1 MPPEIEWLAN
11 ITNPKTRRAYK
22 IDVSEFSAFAGL
34 RGPAE
39 LRTVARAHVIAWR
52 KDLEARG
59 LSPSSIRRKLSALSS
74 LFDYLCERNAVSGNP
89 VDGVKRPMANG
100 NEGSTPALGDAQ
112 ARKLLEAPPADTL
125 KGVARSRHPGHPAL
139 SRHPPRGAVRLA
151 GQGHAEPSGRDAF
164 QGQGQARQNPVRARA
179 CDGAAPHRGIPG
191 ARRPRRRCRRPR
203 VPPGDEQPHR
213 ELDRPLDPGS
223 IYRNIVLKYGL
234 ETGIS
239 AEVNGLC
246 VHSLRAT
253 AATNAL
259 SHEADIAK
267 VQEWLGH
274 ANVST
279 TRLYDRRKSKPE
291 DSPTFRVKY

>member
-1 MPPEIEWLAN
+1 MLAFSTLHKNWLPSLIFSSSGRDKLVLSGAEGTEGAGCAN
-11 ITNPKTRRAYK
+11 PFFRSPR
-22 IDVSEFSAFAGL
+22 
-34 RGPAE
+34 
-39 LRTVARAHVIAWR
+39 
-52 KDLEARG
+52 EARG

-125 KGVARSRHPGHPAL
+125 KGARDRAILATLLYHGMRREELCGLRVKDMQSRQGVAHFRV
-139 SRHPPRGAVRLA
+139 RGKRGKIRFVPMHAMAQRLIEEYLALA
-151 GQGHAEPSGRDAF
+151 GHGADAA
-164 QGQGQARQNPVRARA
+164 GPVF
-179 CDGAAPHRGIPG
+179 
-191 ARRPRRRCRRPR
+191 RPVTNNRTK
-203 VPPGDEQPHR
+203 
-213 ELDRPLDPGS
+213 ELERPLNPNS
-223 IYRNIVLKYGL
+223 IYRNIVQKYAL
-234 ETGIS
+234 EAGIS
-239 AEVNGLC
+239 AQLNGLC

-279 TRLYDRRKSKPE
+279 TRLYDRRKVRPE
-291 DSPTFRVKY
+291 DSPTFHVKY

>member
-1 MPPEIEWLAN
+1 V
-11 ITNPKTRRAYK
+11 T
-22 IDVSEFSAFAGL
+22 
-34 RGPAE
+34 
-39 LRTVARAHVIAWR
+39 RAHVIAWR
-52 KDLEARG
+52 KDLDARG

-74 LFDYLCERNAVSGNP
+74 LFDHLCERNAVSGNP

-100 NEGSTPALGDAQ
+100 NEGSTPALDDAQ
-112 ARKLLEAPPADTL
+112 ARKLLEAPPGDTL
-125 KGVARSRHPGHPAL
+125 KGVRDPAIL
-139 SRHPPRGAVRLA
+139 ATLLGKVRFVPVHAMALRLIEEYLALAIHGADAA
-151 GQGHAEPSGRDAF
+151 G
-164 QGQGQARQNPVRARA
+164 PVF
-179 CDGAAPHRGIPG
+179 
-191 ARRPRRRCRRPR
+191 RPVTNNRTK
-203 VPPGDEQPHR
+203 
-213 ELDRPLDPGS
+213 ELERPLKPNS
-223 IYRNIVLKYGL
+223 IYRNIILKYGL

-279 TRLYDRRKSKPE
+279 TRLYDRRKVRPE
-291 DSPTFRVKY
+291 DSPTFRVRY